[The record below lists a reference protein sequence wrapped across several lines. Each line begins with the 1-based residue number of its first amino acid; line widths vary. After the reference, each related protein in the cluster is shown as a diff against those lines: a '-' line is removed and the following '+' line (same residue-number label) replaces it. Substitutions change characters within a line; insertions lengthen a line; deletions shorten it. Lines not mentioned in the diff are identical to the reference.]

1 MDDHKAIDQTVD
13 MPRVT
18 AVVVNW
24 NAGNYLRPCVQALMS
39 ISHPEL
45 DILVVD
51 NDSTDD
57 SLGTLEDLGDRIRLV
72 RAGQNLGFGSGINRG
87 VQSSSSPFVLVLNP
101 DVILE
106 DDSVKEMVQFLEAN
120 PTVGA
125 VGPKLLDASGKTTAS
140 CGEYPVLIAEV
151 CRKFLLHLVL
161 PFLKFRR
168 QRPTMPRKMGWV
180 TGACFLVRRKATES
194 VGGFDEDIF
203 MYYEDVDFCLR
214 LNSAGWEV
222 AYVPQAIGLHSGRG
236 SSRQVFEKMLVV
248 SEHSYRFMIRRHLGK
263 RAERLLSCL
272 TPLEMGLRVL
282 LWQVVRLLLP
292 RLRFEANQRIRAY
305 RRIMVENTGQEA
317 GRAG

>member
-106 DDSVKEMVQFLEAN
+106 DDSVKEMDQFLEAK

-125 VGPKLLDASGKTTAS
+125 VGPKLLDASGKPIAS
-140 CGEYPVLIAEV
+140 CGSVSNS
-151 CRKFLLHLVL
+151 
-161 PFLKFRR
+161 
-168 QRPTMPRKMGWV
+168 RPRCGAMARLAPPSPRPAAQ
-180 TGACFLVRRKATES
+180 TL
-194 VGGFDEDIF
+194 
-203 MYYEDVDFCLR
+203 
-214 LNSAGWEV
+214 
-222 AYVPQAIGLHSGRG
+222 
-236 SSRQVFEKMLVV
+236 
-248 SEHSYRFMIRRHLGK
+248 
-263 RAERLLSCL
+263 
-272 TPLEMGLRVL
+272 
-282 LWQVVRLLLP
+282 
-292 RLRFEANQRIRAY
+292 
-305 RRIMVENTGQEA
+305 
-317 GRAG
+317 RAGSTLRSMRP